1 MPTEA
6 ITALITAGATLLV
19 CLVNNYI
26 QMRNV
31 REENSK
37 AISMIDYKLSELTKQ
52 VEKHNNVVER
62 TFRLEEQVKVANHR
76 IGDLEENEKARN

>member
-1 MPTEA
+1 MQAEI

-37 AISMIDYKLSELTKQ
+37 AIGLIDYKLSELTKQ

-62 TFRLEEQVKVANHR
+62 TFVLEEQMKVTKHR
-76 IGDLEENEKARN
+76 LNDLEENEKARN

>member
-1 MPTEA
+1 MPTEV
-6 ITALITAGATLLV
+6 ITALVTAGATLLV

-37 AISMIDYKLSELTKQ
+37 AISLIDYKLSELTKQ